1 MFQKFLNL
9 SRVHKRL
16 ISVFADTVVLL
27 FALWAAFSLRLEQR
41 YWMPDRDQ
49 LIVFG
54 LTVLFTIAVFV
65 KLGLYR
71 AVIRYLSDRAFV
83 TVITGVFVSAITL
96 ILLGYWL
103 EVMVPRSVPIIY
115 GALAFI
121 FVSGTRMTV
130 RMLVNRPKHRNKE
143 FVGIVGAGETGLQL
157 ANALDQGT
165 EYHPSAFISLLKA
178 NHRALVNGIP
188 VYDISH
194 IERVVKDHRIKRL
207 LLALDADSGI
217 DRKRLL
223 RRLEPLAIPVQTV
236 PSMSELV
243 AGQARIND
251 IRDLEIEDLLGRDP
265 VQPDNAQVAESLYNR
280 SVLVTGAG
288 GSIGSELCRQI
299 IRHRPSRLVLF
310 EQSEFSLYA
319 IERELQALNRIEA
332 LGVEIKPLLGS
343 VTHRRRCES
352 VMRSFGIETVYH
364 AAAYKHVPLVEHNVI
379 EGVQNNVFGTFHV
392 AEAAIAAGVRR
403 FVLISTDK
411 AVRPTNVMGASKRMA
426 ELVLQGLA
434 QRQSDTIFSM
444 VRFGNVLG
452 SSGSVVPLFRDQI
465 RDGGP
470 VTVTHPDIIRYFMT
484 IPEASQLVLQAGSMG
499 QGGEVFV
506 LDMGEPVKIA
516 DLARKMIHLMGL
528 TEKTDDDP
536 GGDIEVVFNG
546 LRPGEKLYEELL
558 IGDNPQGTSHPR
570 IMMAREVSMSPEDL
584 EETLNKLLIASQ
596 EFNCDRVVE
605 ILTKAPTGF
614 SPTGRVADLV
624 WQVGNSEQREPLA
637 LDSKLDDIVSE
648 PRHDEDLSQP
658 EPTDQRD
665 PGQKTLYS
673 VTEGLTTQEMGETAR
688 DKGKMSRSQLE

>member
-1 MFQKFLNL
+1 MFEKFLNL

-16 ISVFADTVVLL
+16 VSVFADVVVLF
-27 FALWAAFSLRLEQR
+27 FALWAAFSLRLEQQF
-41 YWMPDRDQ
+41 WVPDQGQ
-49 LIVFG
+49 LIVSG
-54 LTVLFTIAVFV
+54 LTVVFTIAVFI

-71 AVIRYLSDRAFV
+71 AVIRYLSDRAFI
-83 TVITGVFVSAITL
+83 TVITGVVISSITL

-103 EVMVPRSVPIIY
+103 EVQVPRSVPIIY

-130 RMLVNRPKHRNKE
+130 RMLVNRPRHRNKQY
-143 FVGIVGAGETGLQL
+143 VAIVGAGETGLQL

-165 EYHPSAFISLLKA
+165 EYHPAAFITLLKG
-178 NHRALVNGIP
+178 NHRALINGIP

-194 IERVVKDHRIKRL
+194 IERAVREHRVKRL

-223 RRLEPLAIPVQTV
+223 KKLEPLAIPVQTV
-236 PSMSELV
+236 PTMSELV

-265 VQPDNAQVAESLYNR
+265 VQPDNAQVATSLYKR
-280 SVLVTGAG
+280 VVMVTGAG

-299 IRHRPSRLVLF
+299 IQHRPSKLVLF

-319 IERELQALNRIEA
+319 IERELQAINQIEA
-332 LGVEIKPLLGS
+332 LGVEIHPLLGS
-343 VTHRRRCES
+343 VTHRRRCETA
-352 VMRSFGIETVYH
+352 MRSFGIETVYH

-392 AEAAIAAGVRR
+392 AEAAIAAGVKR

-411 AVRPTNVMGASKRMA
+411 AVRPTNVMGASKRLA

-528 TEKTDDDP
+528 MEKTDDRPD
-536 GGDIEVVFNG
+536 GDVEIIFSG

-558 IGDNPQGTSHPR
+558 IGDNPQGTAHPR
-570 IMMAREVSMSPEDL
+570 IMMAREVSMPW
-584 EETLNKLLIASQ
+584 EEVEQTLNRLMRASHD
-596 EFNCDRVVE
+596 FDCRE
-605 ILTKAPTGF
+605 IIQILKTAPTGF
-614 SPTGRVADLV
+614 APNGDVADLV
-624 WQVGNSEQREPLA
+624 WCNGERQLTVA
-637 LDSKLDDIVSE
+637 
-648 PRHDEDLSQP
+648 SQ
-658 EPTDQRD
+658 E
-665 PGQKTLYS
+665 S
-673 VTEGLTTQEMGETAR
+673 
-688 DKGKMSRSQLE
+688 DKIRRFPA

>member
-9 SRVHKRL
+9 SRFYKRL
-16 ISVFADTVVLL
+16 ISVCADVAVLL
-27 FALWAAFSLRLEQR
+27 FALWAAFSLRLEQQF
-41 YWMPDRDQ
+41 WVPDRGQ
-49 LIVFG
+49 LIVSG
-54 LTVLFTIAVFV
+54 LTVIITIAVFV
-65 KLGLYR
+65 RLGLYR
-71 AVIRYLSDRAFV
+71 AVIRYLSDRAFI

-103 EVMVPRSVPIIY
+103 EVLVPRSVPIIY

-130 RMLVNRPKHRNKE
+130 RMLVNRPKQRNKQ

-165 EYHPSAFISLLKA
+165 EYHPCAFITLLKA

-194 IERVVKDHRIKRL
+194 IERVVREHRIKRL

-223 RRLEPLAIPVQTV
+223 KRLEPLAIPVQTV
-236 PSMSELV
+236 PTMSELV

-265 VQPDNAQVAESLYNR
+265 VQPDNAQVAASLYNR

-299 IRHRPSRLVLF
+299 IRHRPTRLVLF

-319 IERELQALNRIEA
+319 IERELQALNHIEG
-332 LGVEIKPLLGS
+332 LGVEIHPLLGS
-343 VTHRRRCES
+343 VTHRRRCEA

-364 AAAYKHVPLVEHNVI
+364 AAAYKHVPLVEHNII

-392 AEAAIAAGVRR
+392 AEAAIASGVQR

-434 QRQSDTIFSM
+434 QRQSETVFSM

-499 QGGEVFV
+499 LGGEVFV

-528 TEKTDDDP
+528 MEKTDDRPD
-536 GGDIEVVFNG
+536 GDIEIVFSG

-558 IGDNPQGTSHPR
+558 IGDNPQGTAHPR
-570 IMMAREVSMSPEDL
+570 IMMARESSMPWEDV
-584 EETLNKLLIASQ
+584 EQTLNRLMRASH
-596 EFNCDRVVE
+596 EFDCHEVIQ
-605 ILTKAPTGF
+605 ILKAAPTAF
-614 SPTGRVADLV
+614 SHNGDVADLV
-624 WQVGNSEQREPLA
+624 WCNGNQTR
-637 LDSKLDDIVSE
+637 V
-648 PRHDEDLSQP
+648 
-658 EPTDQRD
+658 
-665 PGQKTLYS
+665 
-673 VTEGLTTQEMGETAR
+673 GETR
-688 DKGKMSRSQLE
+688 NEDKVRRLPLP

>member
-1 MFQKFLNL
+1 MFERFLNF
-9 SRVHKRL
+9 SRFQKRL
-16 ISVFADTVVLL
+16 ISVAVDCLALF
-27 FALWAAFSLRLEQR
+27 FALYAAFSLRL
-41 YWMPDRDQ
+41 DQ
-49 LIVFG
+49 QLWVPSQEHLVVSG
-54 LTVLFTIAVFV
+54 LTVVFTISVFI

-71 AVIRYLSDRAFV
+71 AVVRYLSDRAFL
-83 TVITGVFVSAITL
+83 TIISGVFISSVTL

-103 EVMVPRSVPIIY
+103 EVLVPRSVPIIY

-121 FVSGTRMTV
+121 FVSGTRMSV
-130 RMLVNRPKHRNKE
+130 RMLVNRPRRRNKE
-143 FVGIVGAGETGLQL
+143 FVAIVGAGETGLQL

-165 EYHPSAFISLLKA
+165 EYHPTAFITLTKS

-194 IERVVKDHRIKRL
+194 IERAVKEHRIKRL

-223 RRLEPLAIPVQTV
+223 KKLEPLAIPVQTV
-236 PSMSELV
+236 PTMSELV

-251 IRDLEIEDLLGRDP
+251 IRDLELEDLLGRDP
-265 VQPDNAQVAESLYNR
+265 VQPDNAQVARSLYDR
-280 SVLVTGAG
+280 AVMVTGAG

-299 IRHRPSRLVLF
+299 IQHRPSRLVLF

-319 IERELQALNRIEA
+319 IERELQAINRIEG
-332 LGVEIKPLLGS
+332 LGVEIHPLLGS
-343 VTHRRRCES
+343 VTHRRRCETA
-352 VMRSFGIETVYH
+352 MRSFGIETVYH

-392 AEAAIAAGVRR
+392 AEAAVAAGVKR

-411 AVRPTNVMGASKRMA
+411 AVRPTNVMGASKRLA

-434 QRQSDTIFSM
+434 QRQSGTIFSM

-528 TEKTDDDP
+528 MEKTDDRPD
-536 GGDIEVVFNG
+536 GDIKIVFSG

-558 IGDNPQGTSHPR
+558 IGDNPQGTAHPR
-570 IMMAREVSMSPEDL
+570 IMMAREVSMPWDEV
-584 EETLNKLLIASQ
+584 EQTLNRLMRASH
-596 EFNCDRVVE
+596 EFDCDE
-605 ILTKAPTGF
+605 IMKILKTAPTGF
-614 SPTGRVADLV
+614 AHNGDVADLV
-624 WQVGNSEQREPLA
+624 WCNGDRQLTVA
-637 LDSKLDDIVSE
+637 
-648 PRHDEDLSQP
+648 SQ
-658 EPTDQRD
+658 E
-665 PGQKTLYS
+665 S
-673 VTEGLTTQEMGETAR
+673 
-688 DKGKMSRSQLE
+688 DKIRRFPA

>member
-1 MFQKFLNL
+1 MFDNFLNL
-9 SRVHKRL
+9 SRFHKRL
-16 ISVFADTVVLL
+16 VSVAADVVVLI
-27 FALWAAFSLRLEQR
+27 FALWAAFSLRFDQQF
-41 YWMPDRDQ
+41 WIPNTDQ
-49 LIVFG
+49 LVVCG
-54 LTVLFTIAVFV
+54 LTVTITIGVFV

-71 AVIRYLSDRAFV
+71 AVVRYLSDRAFL
-83 TVITGVFVSAITL
+83 TVIYGVVISAVIL

-103 EVMVPRSVPIIY
+103 EVLVPRSVPFIY

-121 FVSGTRMTV
+121 FVSGTRMGV
-130 RMLVNRPKHRNKE
+130 RMLVNRPKRRNKQ
-143 FVGIVGAGETGLQL
+143 FVGIIGAGETGMEL
-157 ANALDQGT
+157 ARALDRGM
-165 EYHPSAFISLLKA
+165 EYHPAAFISLLKS
-178 NHRALVNGIP
+178 NHRTLINGIP
-188 VYDISH
+188 AFDISH
-194 IERVVKDHRIKRL
+194 IERVVRDHRIKRL
-207 LLALDADSGI
+207 LLALDEDSGI

-223 RRLEPLAIPVQTV
+223 QKLEPLAIPVQTV
-236 PSMSELV
+236 PNMSELV

-265 VQPDNAQVAESLYNR
+265 VKPDNAQVAAGLYCKA
-280 SVLVTGAG
+280 VMVTGAG

-319 IERELQALNRIEA
+319 IERELQTLNRIEN
-332 LGVEIKPLLGS
+332 LGVEIQALLGN
-343 VTHRRRCES
+343 VIHRRRCEAI
-352 VMRSFGIETVYH
+352 MKGFDIQAVYH
-364 AAAYKHVPLVEHNVI
+364 AAAYKHVPLVEHNMI
-379 EGVQNNVFGTFHV
+379 EGVQNNVFGTLRV
-392 AEAAIAAGVRR
+392 AEAAIECGVER

-434 QRQSDTIFSM
+434 ERQSVTIFSM

-528 TEKTDDDP
+528 TEKTEEQP
-536 GGDIEVVFNG
+536 EGDIEVVFSG

-558 IGDNPQGTSHPR
+558 IGDDPHGTSHPR
-570 IMMAREVSMSPEDL
+570 IMKAREISMPWDEL
-584 EETLNKLLIASQ
+584 ERVLDQLMRASQ
-596 EFNCDRVVE
+596 EFDCGRIVSLLRD
-605 ILTKAPTGF
+605 APTGF
-614 SPTGRVADLV
+614 APNGDVADLIWCQGQTPKPKSASV
-624 WQVGNSEQREPLA
+624 V
-637 LDSKLDDIVSE
+637 KLS
-648 PRHDEDLSQP
+648 
-658 EPTDQRD
+658 
-665 PGQKTLYS
+665 
-673 VTEGLTTQEMGETAR
+673 
-688 DKGKMSRSQLE
+688 

>member
-1 MFQKFLNL
+1 MFQRFLNL

-16 ISVFADTVVLL
+16 ISVFADVAVLF
-27 FALWAAFSLRLEQR
+27 FALWAAFSLRLDQQF
-41 YWMPDRDQ
+41 WVPDRGQ
-49 LIVFG
+49 LIVSG
-54 LTVLFTIAVFV
+54 LTVAITIAVFV

-71 AVIRYLSDRAFV
+71 AVIRYLSDRAFI

-103 EVMVPRSVPIIY
+103 EVLVPRSVPIIY

-130 RMLVNRPKHRNKE
+130 RMLVNRPKHNNKQY
-143 FVGIVGAGETGLQL
+143 VGIVGAGETGLQL

-165 EYHPSAFISLLKA
+165 EYHPCAFISLLKA

-223 RRLEPLAIPVQTV
+223 KRLEPLAIPVQTV
-236 PSMSELV
+236 PTMSELV

-265 VQPDNAQVAESLYNR
+265 VQPDNAQVAASLYNR

-299 IRHRPSRLVLF
+299 IRHRPARLVLF

-319 IERELQALNRIEA
+319 IERELQALNSIEG
-332 LGVEIKPLLGS
+332 LGVEINPLLGS
-343 VTHRRRCES
+343 VTHRRRCET

-392 AEAAIAAGVRR
+392 AEAAIAAGVQR

-434 QRQSDTIFSM
+434 QRQSGTIFSM

-528 TEKTDDDP
+528 LEKTDDRPD
-536 GGDIEVVFNG
+536 GDIEIVFSG

-558 IGDNPQGTSHPR
+558 IGDNPQGTAHPR
-570 IMMAREVSMSPEDL
+570 IMMAREASMPWDEV
-584 EETLNKLLIASQ
+584 EQTLNGLIRASH
-596 EFNCDRVVE
+596 EFDCQGIVD
-605 ILTKAPTGF
+605 ILKNAPTGF
-614 SPTGRVADLV
+614 SPNGSVADLV
-624 WQVGNSEQREPLA
+624 WCNGAKDVIPFQVEKVR
-637 LDSKLDDIVSE
+637 
-648 PRHDEDLSQP
+648 
-658 EPTDQRD
+658 
-665 PGQKTLYS
+665 
-673 VTEGLTTQEMGETAR
+673 
-688 DKGKMSRSQLE
+688 QLHQ